1 MLDWGFANKKKHK
14 PLTIVWAC
22 WAPWVSQGTTSSF
35 EQEVQLQNMWLQI
48 ILWASGKPFLTTNNP
63 TRRKVTLTF
72 QSIIKPISFMQLII
86 EVFHGLQ
93 SHTRNKVLLIQ
104 GIRSSTTIHM
114 CFAIQPVP
122 KPPEMSEKEKMKA
135 SCNSPHSWWE
145 SQLLGSLL
153 HYLLCSCPAGTLF
166 ATICHAC
173 AIKQPIFSLD
183 TDFICPIWACSLLRT
198 SYKRE
203 TEI

>member
-1 MLDWGFANKKKHK
+1 MLDWGFPNRKKHK

-48 ILWASGKPFLTTNNP
+48 ILWASRKSLLTKKIQPGGKWHSLFRASSNLLASCCSLLKYFTVCNP
-63 TRRKVTLTF
+63 T
-72 QSIIKPISFMQLII
+72 P
-86 EVFHGLQ
+86 EVRCYQYKGLGP
-93 SHTRNKVLLIQ
+93 LLPYTC
-104 GIRSSTTIHM
+104 G
-114 CFAIQPVP
+114 FAIQPVP
-122 KPPEMSEKEKMKA
+122 KPPEMSEKEEMKA

-145 SQLLGSLL
+145 SQLPWSLL

-173 AIKQPIFSLD
+173 AMKQPIFSLD
-183 TDFICPIWACSLLRT
+183 TDFTWPIWACSLLRT